1 MLMDQR
7 HENIHP
13 KCFHKRKLGHEGF
26 FLLLLLWL
34 LMFWIICMSPLSC
47 TKQTNTD
54 KWPHFHLPILLPRTE
69 ITHSYSCFD
78 GVFMTLKLMEA
89 VIEMLDSWK
98 AGVTQLSC
106 VSSSI
111 GMSHPPVQFDMEGDG
126 LVTSAQIK
134 IQVFIL
140 LFPACHR
147 IYPAIS
153 GGWRRRRAKCWVT
166 LVWHKSCFVFG
177 ITKVGSIIHRDYTK
191 GPMNTY

>member
-1 MLMDQR
+1 MKIR
-7 HENIHP
+7 SS
-13 KCFHKRKLGHEGF
+13 F
-26 FLLLLLWL
+26 FLLLLWL
-34 LMFWIICMSPLSC
+34 LMSWIICISPLSC
-47 TKQTNTD
+47 KKQAQTND
-54 KWPHFHLPILLPRTE
+54 PIFIFPVLLPWTE
-69 ITHSYSCFD
+69 ITHSYLCFD
-78 GVFMTLKLMEA
+78 GVFMTLRLMEA
-89 VIEMLDSWK
+89 VVEMLDSWK
-98 AGVTQLSC
+98 AGDAQLSD

-111 GMSHPPVQFDMEGDG
+111 GMSHHLVQFDMEGDG
-126 LVTSAQIK
+126 LVTSAQIE